1 VKEANMAKDKG
12 KGKTKPTAVVT
23 DATGGLVAEITPKY
37 KMLPVD
43 YETYE
48 GVLRLCELRG
58 LNKRSQGVVVK
69 SLVRAALQLELPPN
83 L

>member
-1 VKEANMAKDKG
+1 MAKGNKQG
-12 KGKTKPTAVVT
+12 KGKMQPMAIVT
-23 DATGGLVAEITPKY
+23 DADGKTVAEITPKY

-43 YETYE
+43 FETYE
-48 GVLRLCELRG
+48 GVLRLCAARG

-69 SLVRAALQLELPPN
+69 SLVSAALRELPPN

>member
-1 VKEANMAKDKG
+1 MAKKER
-12 KGKTKPTAVVT
+12 KNKVQPVAIVT
-23 DATGGLVAEITPKY
+23 DAEGKTVAEITPKY

-43 YETYE
+43 FETYE
-48 GVLRLCELRG
+48 GVLRLCAARG

-69 SLVRAALQLELPPN
+69 SLVSAALRELPPN